1 MMIGIKMKTMKR
13 YAFCA
18 AALAVLA
25 VTSCTKETEVK
36 VPEADK
42 QIEFNAVW
50 ADSDATRTVLQSD
63 GTSVWWTPGE
73 EINAF
78 YGNKFSGKFT
88 STNTSNQ
95 ALASFQGTLTVMT
108 GTAEAGNEASSYWA
122 VYPYDAL
129 NTCDG
134 QSVTLT
140 VPAVQYGVQG
150 SFADKMFPAVATS
163 KSLDLAFY
171 NVCGGV
177 RFTVYNSDIQSVIFK
192 ANGGEALAGK
202 VKVGFGSDGYPAIKS
217 VLDGRSEVTVTAP
230 SGGFVPGKYYFAAL
244 LPGTLS
250 GGLTVTFETSSHR
263 AIYITQSITV
273 NRSRFGKL
281 DEKDKDLSFEPIPVE
296 TVSLDKTSLEV
307 GIGLKRTLIATVL
320 PENAAN
326 KSVTWSSSD
335 ESIVTVSSTGL
346 VTGIALGSAVITVT
360 TVDGR
365 KTAACSIA
373 VIEVPKPDAID
384 LGLPSG
390 IKWASFN
397 LGASEPEE
405 YGDLYAWGEIEP
417 YYSSLD
423 PLTWKEGKETGYDW
437 PSYKWCMGSNTTLT
451 KYCSDSSYGHNGFTD
466 SKTVLDLED
475 DAAHVILGG
484 KWRIPTDAEW
494 TELMENCTWIAT
506 TQNGVNGR
514 LVTANN
520 GNSIF
525 LPAAGSW
532 WGAVSIDKISLGS
545 YASYWSSSLNTDLPL
560 GAWNIYFNFNQYS
573 GNSYNRGYQARMR
586 GLSVRPVSE

>member
-1 MMIGIKMKTMKR
+1 M
-13 YAFCA
+13 ALLFSCA
-18 AALAVLA
+18 
-25 VTSCTKETEVK
+25 KEK
-36 VPEADK
+36 VVNDILPDET
-42 QIEFNAVW
+42 ITFNAVW
-50 ADSDATRTVLQSD
+50 ADDPGTRTVLQSD

-73 EINAF
+73 AINAF

-108 GTAEAGNEASSYWA
+108 GTAESGNEASSYWA

-217 VLDGRSEVTVTAP
+217 VLDGRSEVTVSAP

-281 DEKDKDLSFEPIPVE
+281 EEKDKDLSFEPIPVE

-326 KSVTWSSSD
+326 KSVTWASSD
-335 ESIVTVSSTGL
+335 ESIAAVSSDGV
-346 VTGIALGSAVITVT
+346 VTGVAVGSAIITVT
-360 TVDGR
+360 TRDGG
-365 KTAACSIA
+365 KKATCTVS
-373 VIEVPKPDAID
+373 VSESTVPVPEAID

-390 IKWASFN
+390 IKWGSFN
-397 LGASEPEE
+397 LRASKPEE
-405 YGDLYAWGEIEP
+405 KGALYAWGETEP
-417 YYSSLD
+417 KDVY
-423 PLTWKEGKETGYDW
+423 TWET
-437 PSYKWCMGSNTTLT
+437 YKWCVGNDHTLT
-451 KYCSDSSYGHNGFTD
+451 KYCADSSYGYNGFTD
-466 SKTVLDLED
+466 GKCDLDPED
-475 DAAHVILGG
+475 DAAYVNLGG
-484 KWRIPTDAEW
+484 KWRMPTDDEW
-494 TELMENCTWIAT
+494 TELRENCTWSWT
-506 TQNGVNGR
+506 TQNGVNGY
-514 LVTANN
+514 LVTGPN

-525 LPAAGSW
+525 LPAAVPEMS
-532 WGAVSIDKISLGS
+532 GAGS
-545 YASYWSSSLNTDLPL
+545 YVYYWSSSLSTFRPNYA
-560 GAWNIYFNFNQYS
+560 GGVRFNF
-573 GNSYNRGYQARMR
+573 GNVYRGNFSRYF
-586 GLSVRPVSE
+586 GYSVRPVTE